1 MSRYRGSIFTDG
13 EGHSMVDYLIAFD
26 RLLSKIY
33 QSKEDHVKVV
43 SKIDQNTNKL
53 VESEFELLLKRSK
66 VLIRQLDFDVAFSVV
81 AKKIYESGHLYK
93 RKESLSGLLFECL
106 YYFTVSEGDCQLSIS
121 RCTDRVLSY
130 DAE

>member
-43 SKIDQNTNKL
+43 SKID
-53 VESEFELLLKRSK
+53 
-66 VLIRQLDFDVAFSVV
+66 
-81 AKKIYESGHLYK
+81 
-93 RKESLSGLLFECL
+93 
-106 YYFTVSEGDCQLSIS
+106 
-121 RCTDRVLSY
+121 
-130 DAE
+130 